1 MPEIDYLKA
10 MKDKE
15 YDEQALTDRQ
25 DNDIKLINVV
35 DRVLRDTADKPKKIP
50 NSLFVPLNDLL
61 VFVTTVKAYLGD
73 AQEQVEVTS
82 EDENLDTAEIESF
95 IRAFW
100 KEVDNRWRKG
110 KGTGGKQRTFSPF
123 IYEQTVERGRVAV
136 PSLCRIENGE
146 LVADLRCWDSRF
158 VRSVTDKWMGYL
170 MTRSSAA
177 IKLEYPDLLSLPD
190 KELLSVRSIL
200 TPEDEIIY
208 VEDVEALRIPHPYKE
223 VPGVVGIVPL
233 GSMRAD
239 ADSLQYE
246 GESILLM
253 VRDIFPELMRYASII
268 QSLNMKELDHALQE
282 KVDREDMDGS
292 PPPEHDKLT
301 DPRSVIKTIG
311 GFTPMPLGE
320 LRAMASRLENM
331 LESRMQRGGIN
342 NFDMGVFNQ
351 AMSAVALIRI
361 GQGRDKVYNPR
372 LGTHGLAKQDLT
384 AMAIKQILQ
393 EAEEK
398 KVRSL
403 KIGRQTYDLAI
414 LKEEYD
420 IEFKYSIK
428 DTTIEAARQSMAVS
442 QRGLIP
448 RISILRD
455 TLGREDPEG
464 DLRELYSEEAEL
476 LFPNIKRK
484 RILKALYEKAKKGDD
499 DAQDDLDL
507 GLAELGITIDQL
519 FSGQSP
525 PAKPPEEVKPE
536 QPMVPLFDEG
546 RGAANK
552 TILGVE

>member
-1 MPEIDYLKA
+1 MPEIDYLQA

-15 YDEQALTDRQ
+15 TEELALTDRQ
-25 DNDIKLINVV
+25 DNDIRLINVV
-35 DRVLRDTADKPKKIP
+35 DRVLRDTADQPKKIP

-61 VFVTTVKAYLGD
+61 VFVTTVKAYLSD

-123 IYEQTVERGRVAV
+123 IYEQTVERGRVAI

-158 VRSVTDKWMGYL
+158 VRYETEKWMGYL
-170 MTRSSAA
+170 MTRSTAT
-177 IKLEYPDLLSLPD
+177 IKQEYPDLQSLPEK
-190 KELLSVRSIL
+190 KELKVRHIL
-200 TPEDEIIY
+200 TPKEEIVY
-208 VEDVEALRIPHPYKE
+208 VDDVEAWREPHNYGE
-223 VPGVVGIVPL
+223 LPGVVGIVPL

-253 VRDIFPELMRYASII
+253 VRDIFPELMRYTSII

-282 KVDREDMDGS
+282 RVVREEMDGS

-301 DPRSVIKTIG
+301 DPRSVIKTSG

-320 LRAMASRLENM
+320 LRAMAVRLEVM

-361 GQGRDKVYNPR
+361 GQGRDKVYSPR
-372 LGTHGLAKQDLT
+372 LATHGLAKQDLT
-384 AMAIKQILQ
+384 ALAIKQIIQ
-393 EAEEK
+393 EATAK
-398 KVRSL
+398 KIRSL

-428 DTTIEAARQSMAVS
+428 DATIDAARQSMAVS
-442 QRGLIP
+442 EKGLIP

-455 TLGREDPEG
+455 TLQREDPEG

-484 RILKALYEKAKKGDD
+484 RILMALAEKAEKGDD
-499 DAQDDLDL
+499 DAQLDLEL

-519 FSGQSP
+519 FSGQLP
-525 PAKPPEEVKPE
+525 PAKPPEPPKPQ
-536 QPMVPLFDEG
+536 QPMVDLFDEG
-546 RGAANK
+546 RGAANR
-552 TILGVE
+552 TIQGVE

>member
-1 MPEIDYLKA
+1 MPEIDYLQA

-15 YDEQALTDRQ
+15 REEQALTDRQ

-35 DRVLRDTADKPKKIP
+35 DRVLRDTADNPKKIP

-61 VFVTTVKAYLGD
+61 VFVSTVKSYLCD

-136 PSLCRIENGE
+136 PSLCRIEKGE

-158 VRSVTDKWMGYL
+158 VRYETDKWMGYL
-170 MTRSSAA
+170 MTRSTAV
-177 IKLEYPDLLSLPD
+177 IQREYPDLKSLPEK
-190 KELLSVRSIL
+190 KELQVRHIL
-200 TPEDEIIY
+200 TPEEEIVYVDE
-208 VEDVEALRIPHPYKE
+208 VEALRQPHSYGE
-223 VPGVVGIVPL
+223 VPGVVGIVPI

-246 GESILLM
+246 GESIIAAL
-253 VRDIFPELMRYASII
+253 RDVFPTKMRYVSII
-268 QSLNMKELDHALQE
+268 ASLNQKELDHALQE
-282 KVDREDMDGS
+282 RVVGEEMDGS
-292 PPPEHDKLT
+292 SPPEHDKLT
-301 DPRSVIKTIG
+301 DPRSVTKTSG

-320 LRAMASRLENM
+320 LKGQAVRLENIIDFD
-331 LESRMQRGGIN
+331 MQKGGLS
-342 NFDMGVFNQ
+342 NFDSGVFNQ
-351 AMSAVALIRI
+351 QMSGIALLGI
-361 GQGRDKVYNPR
+361 GEGRARVYNPR
-372 LGTHGLAKQDLT
+372 LATHGLAKQDLT
-384 AMAIKQILQ
+384 AMAIKQILS
-393 EAEEK
+393 EAEAK
-398 KVRSL
+398 SIRSL

-414 LKEEYD
+414 LREEYD
-420 IEFKYSIK
+420 IKFKYSIK
-428 DTTIEAARQSMAVS
+428 STTIEAAKQSMAVS

-455 TLGREDPEG
+455 TLQRDDPDG

-484 RILKALYEKAKKGDD
+484 RILMALAEKAEKGDD
-499 DAQDDLDL
+499 DAQLDLEL

-519 FSGQSP
+519 FEGKLP
-525 PAKPPEEVKPE
+525 PAKPPEKTKPQ

-546 RGAANK
+546 TGAANR
-552 TILGVE
+552 TIQGVE